1 MQSGAGG
8 GGGGGAAAAAAAA
21 AGGDYNDVT
30 AARRGRFRVTSSTPT
45 GPPETTLG
53 RFRLMPTCK
62 CTPSPPLSLTPFSV
76 NPFQLLTLFTFSF
89 LLQPIMAPSHPFCSA
104 VALPSF
110 RRSRRRARRR
120 SVRRHLVAPHSVAP
134 PRQNGILILSR

>member
-1 MQSGAGG
+1 MQSGAG

-62 CTPSPPLSLTPFSV
+62 CTLSPSPSLSAPLSV

-110 RRSRRRARRR
+110 RRSRRRGRRR
-120 SVRRHLVAPHSVAP
+120 
-134 PRQNGILILSR
+134 

>member
-62 CTPSPPLSLTPFSV
+62 CTLSPSLSLLIPSSRLHCLHF
-76 NPFQLLTLFTFSF
+76 LF
-89 LLQPIMAPSHPFCSA
+89 FCSQ
-104 VALPSF
+104 LW
-110 RRSRRRARRR
+110 
-120 SVRRHLVAPHSVAP
+120 RHLTHFAARSLCRHSGGAAGGLAGAQYAATWRLRTASLP
-134 PRQNGILILSR
+134 LAGMGF